1 MGCVEVAELPVM
13 ANGGAAIETA
23 IASAGFGIL
32 WVLVAHFPQSLF
44 SSLGWRALVASER
57 VPSAFAF

>member
-1 MGCVEVAELPVM
+1 MKLAGLFATLIGLAILVYLVL

-32 WVLVAHFPQSLF
+32 WVIAAHFPQSLA
-44 SSLGWRALVASER
+44 SSLG
-57 VPSAFAF
+57 